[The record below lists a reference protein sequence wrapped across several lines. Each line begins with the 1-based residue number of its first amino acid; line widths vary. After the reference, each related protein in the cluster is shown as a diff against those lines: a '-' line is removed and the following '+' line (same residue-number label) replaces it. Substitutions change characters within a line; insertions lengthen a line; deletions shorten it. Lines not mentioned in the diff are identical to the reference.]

1 MRTSTATHD
10 RLRSFFDFV
19 NPAQIAG
26 QRSQTV
32 APTQSLFVMNNEL
45 FRKRA
50 KTLSDQ
56 LIAASPQPET
66 RLNQLWLRVFNR
78 PITSA
83 ERDDALAF
91 LAQLDATLEGQEPTA
106 RESQRWQELCHSL
119 LASNEFL
126 FRI

>member
-1 MRTSTATHD
+1 
-10 RLRSFFDFV
+10 
-19 NPAQIAG
+19 
-26 QRSQTV
+26 
-32 APTQSLFVMNNEL
+32 MNNEL

-50 KTLSDQ
+50 KTLADQ
-56 LIAASPQPET
+56 LIAAAPQPDV

-78 PITSA
+78 PITSI

-91 LAQLDATLEGQEPTA
+91 LSQLDTSLDSQDPAT